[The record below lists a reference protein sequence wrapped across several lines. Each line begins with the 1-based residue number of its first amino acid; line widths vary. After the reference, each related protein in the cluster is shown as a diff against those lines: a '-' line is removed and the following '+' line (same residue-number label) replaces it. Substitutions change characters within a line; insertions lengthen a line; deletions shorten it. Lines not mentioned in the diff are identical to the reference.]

1 MDGGGGSVPW
11 PRVMSDGLLGA
22 CSAIAFAL
30 RRHRLI
36 ADAMEGVIFV

>member
-1 MDGGGGSVPW
+1 MYGGWGSVPW

-22 CSAIAFAL
+22 GSAIAFAL

-36 ADAMEGVIFV
+36 ADALEGGIFV